1 MVAAATPLVEFRD
14 VAKRYGAFTALS
26 GIDLDVGRG
35 EFLTLLGPSGSGKTT
50 ALMLLAGFER
60 PSAGTILFE
69 GRPVESVPANRRNF
83 GVVFQNYA
91 LFPHLTV
98 AQNVAFPLK
107 ARGCAAAEAGNRVR
121 RALEL
126 VKLGPYSERYPA
138 QLSGG
143 QQQRVALARAL
154 VFDPGLV
161 LMDEPL
167 AALDKNL
174 RHHMQFEIKR
184 LQREL
189 GVTMVYVTHDQGEAL
204 SMSDRVAVFNSGRLL
219 QVAGPEA
226 LYSDPASHFVATFIG
241 ETNSLDVRIAEVA
254 GDVAVARLD
263 DGQTVRGRAR
273 CKVSA
278 GDEAVLTV
286 RPESL
291 RIAQAQDG
299 VAAADA
305 ANGLRAEIAD
315 AVFMGDHQRVSL
327 RIGGQSVVCKL
338 PAGHGARP
346 ALPGPAL
353 LGFDEAA
360 AFIYSTAARE
370 AH

>member
-1 MVAAATPLVEFRD
+1 MSSSSLSVQGL
-14 VAKRYGAFTALS
+14 AKRYGDFVALAPT
-26 GIDLDVGRG
+26 DLVVADG

-50 ALMLLAGFER
+50 LLSLLAGLVPPDGGSVRIGSQDVTYAPPYER
-60 PSAGTILFE
+60 DI
-69 GRPVESVPANRRNF
+69 

-107 ARGCAAAEAGNRVR
+107 ARRCGSAETASRVR
-121 RALEL
+121 RALDL
-126 VKLGPYSERYPA
+126 VKLGQYGERFPS

-189 GVTMVYVTHDQGEAL
+189 GVTMVYVTHDQSEAL

-219 QVAGPEA
+219 QVAGPEG
-226 LYSDPASHFVATFIG
+226 LYNDPSSHFVATFIG
-241 ETNSLDVRIAEVA
+241 ETNSLDVRILAVEDGVA
-254 GDVAVARLD
+254 TAQLA
-263 DGQTVRGRAR
+263 DGQVLRGRVR
-273 CKVSA
+273 CSMVPGEA
-278 GDEAVLTV
+278 AVLTV
-286 RPESL
+286 RPEAL
-291 RIAQAQDG
+291 RILPSS
-299 VAAADA
+299 AAEPGGGENFLKADI
-305 ANGLRAEIAD
+305 RE
-315 AVFMGDHQRVSL
+315 AVFMGDHQRVRL
-327 RIGGQSVVCKL
+327 LAGAQCLVCKL
-338 PAGHGARP
+338 PAGQAGGA
-346 ALPGPAL
+346 ALAGAAG
-353 LGFDEAA
+353 LGFDPGS
-360 AFIYSTAARE
+360 AFVFSSAARE
-370 AH
+370 AQ

>member
-1 MVAAATPLVEFRD
+1 MALDAAPLVEFRD
-14 VAKRYGAFTALS
+14 VAKRYGAFSALS
-26 GIDLDVGRG
+26 EINIDISRG

-50 ALMLLAGFER
+50 ALMLLAGFEK
-60 PSAGTILFE
+60 PSE
-69 GRPVESVPANRRNF
+69 GRIFYQGTPVESVPANRRNF

-107 ARGCAAAEAGNRVR
+107 ARRCGSAETASRVR
-121 RALEL
+121 RALDL
-126 VKLGPYSERYPA
+126 VKLGQYGERFPS

-189 GVTMVYVTHDQGEAL
+189 GVTMVYVTHDQSEAL

-219 QVAGPEA
+219 QVAGPEG
-226 LYSDPASHFVATFIG
+226 LYNDPSSHFVATFIG
-241 ETNSLDVRIAEVA
+241 ETNSLDVRILAVEDGVA
-254 GDVAVARLD
+254 TAQLA
-263 DGQTVRGRAR
+263 DGQVLRGRVR
-273 CKVSA
+273 CSMVPGEA
-278 GDEAVLTV
+278 AVLTV
-286 RPESL
+286 RPEAL
-291 RIAQAQDG
+291 RILPSS
-299 VAAADA
+299 AAEPGGGENFLKADI
-305 ANGLRAEIAD
+305 RE
-315 AVFMGDHQRVSL
+315 AVFMGDHQRVRL
-327 RIGGQSVVCKL
+327 LAGAQCLVCKL
-338 PAGHGARP
+338 PAGQAGGA
-346 ALPGPAL
+346 ALAGAAG
-353 LGFDEAA
+353 LGFDPGS
-360 AFIYSTAARE
+360 AFVFSSAARE
-370 AH
+370 AQ

>member
-1 MVAAATPLVEFRD
+1 MVAAAAPLVEFRD

-35 EFLTLLGPSGSGKTT
+35 EFLTFLGPSGSGKTT
-50 ALMLLAGFER
+50 ALMLLAGFEK
-60 PSAGTILFE
+60 PSAGTIVFQGKSIE
-69 GRPVESVPANRRNF
+69 RVPASRRNF

-98 AQNVAFPLK
+98 AQNVVFPLK
-107 ARGCAAAEAGNRVR
+107 ARRCPAAEAASRVR

-126 VKLGPYSERYPA
+126 VKLESYRDRYPA

-204 SMSDRVAVFNSGRLL
+204 SMSDRVAVFNAGRLL
-219 QVAGPEA
+219 QVARPEA
-226 LYSDPASHFVATFIG
+226 LYNDPASHFVATFVG
-241 ETNSLDVRIAEVA
+241 ETNSLDVRISHVA
-254 GDVAVARLD
+254 GGLAVARFD

-273 CKVSA
+273 CLVSEGEA
-278 GDEAVLTV
+278 AVLTV
-286 RPESL
+286 RPEAL
-291 RIAQAQDG
+291 RLG
-299 VAAADA
+299 PVAESAVDA
-305 ANGLRAEIAD
+305 GNGLKADIAD

-327 RIGGQSVVCKL
+327 RIGAQSLVCKL
-338 PAGHGARP
+338 PAGPEARP
-346 ALPGPAL
+346 ALPGPAFL
-353 LGFDEAA
+353 SFDEEA
-360 AFIYSTAARE
+360 AFIYSRAARE
-370 AH
+370 AR

>member
-26 GIDLDVGRG
+26 GIDLEIGNG

-50 ALMLLAGFER
+50 ALMLLAGFDK
-60 PSAGTILFE
+60 PSGGSILYQ
-69 GRPVESVPANRRNF
+69 GRSVESVPANRRNF

-91 LFPHLTV
+91 LFPHLTM

-107 ARGCAAAEAGNRVR
+107 ARKCASADIAGRVR
-121 RALEL
+121 NALQL
-126 VKLGPYSERYPA
+126 VRLEQYAQRYPA

-184 LQREL
+184 LHREL

-219 QVAGPEA
+219 QVADPEA
-226 LYSDPASHFVATFIG
+226 LYNDPASHFVATFIG
-241 ETNSLDVRIAEVA
+241 ETNSLDVRISQVSEGVA
-254 GDVAVARLD
+254 QAQLD
-263 DGQTVRGRAR
+263 DGQTVRGNAR
-273 CKVSA
+273 CSIA
-278 GDEAVLTV
+278 PGDEAVLTV
-286 RPESL
+286 RPEAL
-291 RIAQAQDG
+291 RIAGDNNS
-299 VAAADA
+299 AAPHADE
-305 ANGLRAEIAD
+305 NRLRVDISD
-315 AVFMGDHQRVSL
+315 AVFMGDHQRVTL
-327 RIGGQSVVCKL
+327 RVGPHSMICKL
-338 PAGHGARP
+338 PAGQGFEAAR
-346 ALPGPAL
+346 PGPAVIR
-353 LGFDEAA
+353 FDPAA
-360 AFIYSTAARE
+360 AFVYSRAARE
-370 AH
+370 AQ

>member
-1 MVAAATPLVEFRD
+1 MVATATLLVEFRD

-107 ARGCAAAEAGNRVR
+107 ARRCAAAEAGSRVR

-126 VKLGPYSERYPA
+126 VKLEPYSERYPA

-254 GDVAVARLD
+254 GDE
-263 DGQTVRGRAR
+263 TVRGRAR

-278 GDEAVLTV
+278 GDKAVLTV

-291 RIAQAQDG
+291 RIAQAPDG
-299 VAAADA
+299 AAAADA